1 MSSLRLFSLSRSL
14 SSISRNGLRL
24 IKARK
29 KRRRDRGRRDR
40 GAREYKDLSMNE
52 AFDLFEEQV
61 ASQKKSES
69 RIQETLSHLMYKC
82 QVCDC
87 VYV

>member
-14 SSISRNGLRL
+14 SSISSNRLRL

-29 KRRRDRGRRDR
+29 KRKRDRGME
-40 GAREYKDLSMNE
+40 EYRDLSMNE
-52 AFDLFEEQV
+52 AFDLFEEQLS
-61 ASQKKSES
+61 SQEKSES
-69 RIQETLSHLMYKC
+69 KIQKTLSRLMYNC

>member
-14 SSISRNGLRL
+14 SSISRNRLRP

-29 KRRRDRGRRDR
+29 KRKRDRGMEEYRD
-40 GAREYKDLSMNE
+40 LNMNE
-52 AFDLFEEQV
+52 AFDLFEEQM
-61 ASQKKSES
+61 ASQEKSES
-69 RIQETLSHLMYKC
+69 KIQETLSRLMYKC

-87 VYV
+87 GYV

>member
-14 SSISRNGLRL
+14 SSISSNRLRL

-29 KRRRDRGRRDR
+29 KRKRDRGME
-40 GAREYKDLSMNE
+40 EYRDLSMNE
-52 AFDLFEEQV
+52 AFDLFEEQL
-61 ASQKKSES
+61 ASQEKSES
-69 RIQETLSHLMYKC
+69 KIQKTLSRLMYNC

-87 VYV
+87 VCV